1 MENKIKNLLKDI
13 QNNADSDDMDIE
25 DLNYHYQSRVERIN
39 FSYTN
44 NLETVKYLLN
54 KLEFLN
60 HEINLIFRETC
71 HYFICDLLLN
81 FIKKLTDEDFIKIW
95 NDLVS
100 IVLSS
105 MINLNISND
114 NCRSTIRLFEWILL
128 SK

>member
-25 DLNYHYQSRVERIN
+25 DLNYYYQSRVERIN

-60 HEINLIFRETC
+60 HEINLIFREAC

-81 FIKKLTDEDFIKIW
+81 FIKIW

-100 IVLSS
+100 IVLTS